1 VLTKPMEPAQL
12 LAALTDIHA
21 KAVAGDRRPIFTP
34 QVVTP
39 ISVHPRFVPDA
50 GAVVDEQTFVALK
63 SLGGSEFVV
72 EVVDTFRKDARR
84 LIEDL
89 REAVERGDLRDF
101 RDVTHS
107 LRSGAANVGGVRLCE
122 ALTAMREVT
131 ANDLTRTGPAYF
143 DKIVN
148 EFSRLDASL
157 EQMTR
162 AERRG

>member
-1 VLTKPMEPAQL
+1 MEPAQL
-12 LAALTDIHA
+12 LTALAELYA
-21 KAVAGDRRPIFTP
+21 KAESGERRPMIMP

-39 ISVHPRFVPDA
+39 ISAHPRFVPDA
-50 GAVVDEQTFVALK
+50 GTVVDEHTFAALRN
-63 SLGGSEFVV
+63 LGGSEFVA

-89 REAVERGDLRDF
+89 RAAVERGDLRDF

-107 LRSGAANVGGVRLCE
+107 LRSGAANVGGIRLCE
-122 ALTAMREVT
+122 ALTAMRDVT
-131 ANDLTRTGPAYF
+131 ANDLTRTGPTYF

-162 AERRG
+162 AEHRG